1 MSSSVQQPHFWR
13 RSLTLAKVVIWSHE
27 TTTTKP
33 ILLYVTIIRC
43 QNIFPKSIL
52 FIETFITQAKM
63 IHEFLDLYELQL
75 IQSRHFPMPIM
86 NLSTHPVLNEDQ
98 LSKKDFLQSLRCRHD
113 QLVRFFVCASVTIFK
128 RSNCRKMSS
137 ILSSVSYS
145 HSFFATTAWKSFAF
159 PSICLFKRIV
169 GSRSFISLR
178 RFSKVNKRHFYFAI
192 ETFKF

>member
-52 FIETFITQAKM
+52 STETFITQAKM

-86 NLSTHPVLNEDQ
+86 NLSTHPILNEDQ
-98 LSKKDFLQSLRCRHD
+98 LSKKDFLQYSLRRHD
-113 QLVRFFVCASVTIFK
+113 QLVRFFVCECHNLQKKQLSKNVINLVIGLIFTQFFCHHCMK
-128 RSNCRKMSS
+128 IFRVPKH
-137 ILSSVSYS
+137 LSFETNS
-145 HSFFATTAWKSFAF
+145 WK
-159 PSICLFKRIV
+159 
-169 GSRSFISLR
+169 
-178 RFSKVNKRHFYFAI
+178 
-192 ETFKF
+192 